1 MVDITQILIINS
13 YRLTSPHHSLRHVT
27 SPLVMLPL
35 LNCPY
40 LPLPYSTIRMTFSLQ
55 VSLDQILVCLA
66 VVDRENNVKNGN
78 SVRTLR
84 LTGFLKNLIKDSAK
98 AKLSKKKKTLTID
111 VHYC

>member
-1 MVDITQILIINS
+1 MN
-13 YRLTSPHHSLRHVT
+13 
-27 SPLVMLPL
+27 
-35 LNCPY
+35 
-40 LPLPYSTIRMTFSLQ
+40 
-55 VSLDQILVCLA
+55 QILVCLA